1 MLNKNAIIQAV
12 HPAIQVEVFEKIS
25 STNTYAQQHVDQT
38 HMTAVVATEQTAGYG
53 RQGRSFYSP
62 KTGLYLTFVVPFD
75 VIATKTPGII
85 TTLIALATQRVLAQA
100 FQVMTE
106 IKWVNDLYR
115 HDKKVAGILVEQTD
129 QAYVIGMGLNV
140 QAFDVPVALQDKIT
154 HVFDETID
162 RNVLVGL
169 LLNAWFE
176 TITQTTQ
183 LDVSAYKAVSYLLN
197 KTVTLNYNRTLL
209 TGRVIDFG
217 QQGELILNVNGD
229 NLTIRSGEVTKVVAI
244 EGKVLK

>member
-1 MLNKNAIIQAV
+1 MLNKNAIIPAV
-12 HPAIQVEVFEKIS
+12 HPAIQVEVYDRIT
-25 STNTYAQQHVDQT
+25 STNTYAKQHVDQI
-38 HMTAVVATEQTAGYG
+38 HMTAVVASEQTAGYG

-62 KTGLYLTFVVPFD
+62 KTGLYLTLVVPFD
-75 VIATKTPGII
+75 VVATQTPGII
-85 TTLIALATQRVLAQA
+85 TTLIALATQNVLAQA
-100 FQVMTE
+100 FQVKTQ

-140 QAFDVPVALQDKIT
+140 QPFDVPVELQDKIT
-154 HVFDETID
+154 YVFDATID

-169 LLNAWFE
+169 ILNAWFE

-183 LDVSAYKAVSYLLN
+183 LDLPAYKTVSYLLN
-197 KTVTLNYNRTLL
+197 KTVTVNYNRALV

>member
-75 VIATKTPGII
+75 VVATKTPGII
-85 TTLIALATQRVLAQA
+85 TTLIALATQNVLAQA

-140 QAFDVPVALQDKIT
+140 QVFDVPVALQDKIT

-217 QQGELILNVNGD
+217 QQGELILNVNGAT
-229 NLTIRSGEVTKVVAI
+229 LAIRSGEVTKVVEI

>member
-1 MLNKNAIIQAV
+1 
-12 HPAIQVEVFEKIS
+12 
-25 STNTYAQQHVDQT
+25 
-38 HMTAVVATEQTAGYG
+38 
-53 RQGRSFYSP
+53 
-62 KTGLYLTFVVPFD
+62 
-75 VIATKTPGII
+75 
-85 TTLIALATQRVLAQA
+85 
-100 FQVMTE
+100 
-106 IKWVNDLYR
+106 
-115 HDKKVAGILVEQTD
+115 QTD

>member
-75 VIATKTPGII
+75 VVATKTPGII

-100 FQVMTE
+100 FQVTTE

-140 QAFDVPVALQDKIT
+140 QAFDVPGALQDKIT

-197 KTVTLNYNRTLL
+197 KTVTLNYNRTLI

-217 QQGELILNVNGD
+217 QQGELILNVNGAT
-229 NLTIRSGEVTKVVAI
+229 LAIRSGEVTKVVEI

>member
-75 VIATKTPGII
+75 VVATKTPGII

-140 QAFDVPVALQDKIT
+140 QAFDVPGALQDKIT

-217 QQGELILNVNGD
+217 QQGELILDVNGAT
-229 NLTIRSGEVTKVVAI
+229 LAIRSGEVTKVVEI

>member
-1 MLNKNAIIQAV
+1 M
-12 HPAIQVEVFEKIS
+12 
-25 STNTYAQQHVDQT
+25 
-38 HMTAVVATEQTAGYG
+38 
-53 RQGRSFYSP
+53 
-62 KTGLYLTFVVPFD
+62 
-75 VIATKTPGII
+75 
-85 TTLIALATQRVLAQA
+85 
-100 FQVMTE
+100 
-106 IKWVNDLYR
+106 
-115 HDKKVAGILVEQTD
+115 
-129 QAYVIGMGLNV
+129 
-140 QAFDVPVALQDKIT
+140 
-154 HVFDETID
+154 
-162 RNVLVGL
+162 LVGL